1 MGRRRGFLPPAHC
14 EQCGK
19 PPDLG
24 QSLWPGDKWCCG
36 ACLEDH
42 LPGKD
47 AISKSMHKTIEYAA
61 EAKDAFN
68 LEAQGLKA
76 NGPRNRAE
84 WARMMA
90 VEMKKQGLTRSHG
103 MVEISGECV
112 DSTMPECLKEPFTIL
127 DLAAVEATLDRSR
140 LLLQGGTDVAAMA
153 LDAANS
159 IQANNSL
166 EKMLAHQMTA
176 AHKLAME
183 LMGQVCYEQNADAQ
197 AKRLNAAARCMAVY
211 QQGLLALHK
220 IRQNGHQRITVQYV
234 NVSNGSHAV
243 IGNVQRDDGARLEN
257 TPDTKGSSKALSTL
271 LRKSLSLER
280 ADDDEEDQ

>member
-19 PPDLG
+19 PPALG
-24 QSLWPGDKWCCG
+24 QSLWPGDKWRCG
-36 ACLEDH
+36 ACLENH

-68 LEAQGLKA
+68 LEAQGLNA
-76 NGPRNRAE
+76 DGPRNRAE

-90 VEMKKQGLTRSHG
+90 VEMKKQRLTRSHG

-112 DSTMPECLKEPFTIL
+112 DRTMPECLKQSLTIP
-127 DLAAVEATLDRSR
+127 DLAAVEASLDRSR
-140 LLLQGGTDVAAMA
+140 LLLQSGTDVAAMA

-159 IQANNSL
+159 IEVSNSL
-166 EKMLAHQMTA
+166 ERMLAHQMA
-176 AHKLAME
+176 SVHKLAME
-183 LMGQVCYEQNADAQ
+183 QMGRVSYEHDAAAQ
-197 AKRLNAAARCMAVY
+197 TKRLNAAARCMAVY

-220 IRQNGHQRITVQYV
+220 IRQNGQQRIMVQYV
-234 NVSNGSHAV
+234 NVMNGSQAV
-243 IGNVQRDDGARLEN
+243 IEDI
-257 TPDTKGSSKALSTL
+257 
-271 LRKSLSLER
+271 
-280 ADDDEEDQ
+280 EETAASI